1 MLSEALRRCV
11 QDRGISA
18 AALGREIGQ
27 HRSTVTRWLN
37 GERGLSEETL
47 NKIATYLDLIA
58 VPASLVQALE
68 EMRSS
73 IKQLQLIHGESTELT
88 DKLMEA
94 VQLLL
99 EENKRLR
106 TQLRVALPATRSLEA
121 DLAGLEIQLK
131 AIRQF
136 VPRDRGPRTKVGGGR
151 DADTAASAPPPEHSE
166 LSDKIVDP
174 ISIEIDKEEVEN
186 AVGVKRPKAVS
197 DNSPIGPSGQRKS
210 RKKVGRD

>member
-1 MLSEALRRCV
+1 MLSEALRRCI
-11 QDRGISA
+11 QARGISA
-18 AALGREIGQ
+18 AALAREIGQ

-37 GERGLSEETL
+37 GERGLSEESL
-47 NKIATYLDLIA
+47 NKIATYLNLIA

-73 IKQLQLIHGESTELT
+73 IKRLQLLHGDSAELT

-94 VQLLL
+94 FQLLL

-106 TQLRVALPATRSLEA
+106 NQLRVASPATRDLEA
-121 DLAGLEIQLK
+121 DLADL
-131 AIRQF
+131 ATQF
-136 VPRDRGPRTKVGGGR
+136 QTICQPALRVRGPRTKVGGGR
-151 DADTAASAPPPEHSE
+151 VADTAIPAPPPEHSE
-166 LSDKIVDP
+166 LSEKIVDP
-174 ISIEIDKEEVEN
+174 ISIEIDKEEMEN
-186 AVGVKRPKAVS
+186 AVGVKRPTAVS